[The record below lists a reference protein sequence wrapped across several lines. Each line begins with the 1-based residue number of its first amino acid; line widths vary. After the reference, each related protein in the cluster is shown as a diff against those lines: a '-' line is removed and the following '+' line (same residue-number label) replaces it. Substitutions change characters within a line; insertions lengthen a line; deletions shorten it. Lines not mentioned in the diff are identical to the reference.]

1 MKNNLDIIEKIVK
14 NVHCI
19 VGIPIVNTRQQP
31 HVQLRAAIA
40 IALIPR
46 FSRLEICEVLKRDRT
61 AVNYWKKTHDAN
73 MMYWGDYDKYYS
85 IAQEQTES
93 VYGIESDNYD
103 LKILDKEIEML
114 LGRRKKLI
122 EGQPKI
128 TF

>member
-1 MKNNLDIIEKIVK
+1 MKDNLKIIEKIIK

-19 VGIPIVNTRQQP
+19 VGIPVINTRRQP

-46 FSRLEICEVLKRDRT
+46 FSPLEICKVLKRDRT
-61 AVNYWKKTHDAN
+61 AVNYYKKTHETN
-73 MMYWGDYDKYYS
+73 LMYWKDYDKYYS
-85 IAQEQTES
+85 VAQEQTES

-122 EGQPKI
+122 EGLPV
-128 TF
+128 

>member
-1 MKNNLDIIEKIVK
+1 
-14 NVHCI
+14 
-19 VGIPIVNTRQQP
+19 
-31 HVQLRAAIA
+31 
-40 IALIPR
+40 
-46 FSRLEICEVLKRDRT
+46 
-61 AVNYWKKTHDAN
+61 